1 VPQCQNASLSHSSAL
16 MTNML
21 ATIAAAVGSVLLLA
35 GQSSSSSGGGGGG
48 GGGDGSAT
56 TTSWSWDTMRSMLFY
71 HSGNESGLYSGEAI
85 AKVSSYSVVTMEK
98 FNGEKWTG
106 AGRPP
111 SLKYDEDLMTQ
122 ELRRVDAAHPS
133 NESTVLIFYMNAW
146 KAKELSGKSSRMY
159 EQFMAHPEWQLFH
172 DVGGGTCGD
181 KKTGCAWDVSLPEV
195 RHWWI
200 ETCVNATRAVRPS
213 GHNVGCYADAS
224 NTYPVD
230 PEHEKTPN
238 DAALLWPTLA
248 HTNAATLA
256 KAEAWTQG
264 LLNMTT
270 EAQRALGPGGW
281 IMGKTANQPGVRALQ
296 IEGFAASNSSITAMR
311 EGVRRG
317 KLVEGHIGMGGSS
330 GGQAHPGCLVRADAP
345 GGQAAQAQMMEDH
358 LATFLIAA
366 GPNCYI
372 GCGQWKFEGA
382 SDLGEYGSG
391 LEFID
396 NAWVDRQL
404 GPPQS
409 DGMYDA
415 ATKTWHRRFRSG
427 TNVSFDVG
435 SNTGHIEWAAGPA
448 PPPPPGPSPPPSPSP
463 SPAPPHPASACARE
477 LAAHCNASAGKIA
490 CEACCKAEIKA
501 LQKRSGLLCTK
512 ADRDALCKKHKKH
525 KTDDDD
531 AAAAAAA
538 AAPPR
543 PKKYNIIHLNTV

>member
-1 VPQCQNASLSHSSAL
+1 
-16 MTNML
+16 
-21 ATIAAAVGSVLLLA
+21 
-35 GQSSSSSGGGGGG
+35 
-48 GGGDGSAT
+48 
-56 TTSWSWDTMRSMLFY
+56 
-71 HSGNESGLYSGEAI
+71 
-85 AKVSSYSVVTMEK
+85 
-98 FNGEKWTG
+98 
-106 AGRPP
+106 
-111 SLKYDEDLMTQ
+111 
-122 ELRRVDAAHPS
+122 
-133 NESTVLIFYMNAW
+133 
-146 KAKELSGKSSRMY
+146 
-159 EQFMAHPEWQLFH
+159 
-172 DVGGGTCGD
+172 
-181 KKTGCAWDVSLPEV
+181 
-195 RHWWI
+195 
-200 ETCVNATRAVRPS
+200 
-213 GHNVGCYADAS
+213 
-224 NTYPVD
+224 
-230 PEHEKTPN
+230 
-238 DAALLWPTLA
+238 
-248 HTNAATLA
+248 
-256 KAEAWTQG
+256 
-264 LLNMTT
+264 
-270 EAQRALGPGGW
+270 
-281 IMGKTANQPGVRALQ
+281 
-296 IEGFAASNSSITAMR
+296 
-311 EGVRRG
+311 
-317 KLVEGHIGMGGSS
+317 
-330 GGQAHPGCLVRADAP
+330 
-345 GGQAAQAQMMEDH
+345 MEDH